1 MTDNTDNTPT
11 TDKRDAYTPN
21 GEYEAMEGLTA
32 LDQLDD
38 EMLELVA
45 AQQVDLQ
52 MRQMLAQQLGQNVA
66 GGDSGGLPDYYDI
79 FDWDPNPSTKDFYA
93 LALRNPYAYAVTFLP
108 ASTSWRD
115 PPTIVDDAE
124 PDGADVV
131 DADQTAFESNVEE
144 IVREQDLWD
153 YCKRADKLAGIGD
166 FGALVMVFDDVQ
178 RGDAVGDDGNVDS
191 NAFADPVTDAENLVD
206 LRPFSRMSIQEVTL
220 GGPGSGRWGEPVEY
234 KIDLRDENDE
244 EFDVRRT
251 GDLETSHGGPKTLH
265 VHHSRV
271 IHIHS
276 ETLLDDEMR
285 GIARQQPVYNNLVDI
300 EKSLGSAGELAYR
313 ASAWGININIDKDY
327 QVEDDNALTEHLHR
341 WQVGLEN
348 VLRTHGADE
357 VQNLGGEEIDPST
370 IIDPNI
376 EAICAYLGVPQSVLK
391 GNETGERATS
401 EDLVEWYGKIQERRQ
416 EFVTPTIVRELIG
429 RLIELNIVAPPEKGA
444 SAYSVEWE
452 PLKEMSEDQ
461 VAEIENER
469 SETLER
475 LAGLGL
481 TRQQRIDYL
490 RDGSLPTEVADVA
503 DDVAELENAEAAATG
518 ARDID
523 EITAGYQAATDGGQG
538 VDDGD

>member
-1 MTDNTDNTPT
+1 MSD
-11 TDKRDAYTPN
+11 TDKSETEQTSNRDVP
-21 GEYEAMEGLTA
+21 EQHEAMEGLTA
-32 LDQLDD
+32 VADLD
-38 EMLELVA
+38 EETKELVA
-45 AQQVDLQ
+45 AQQVDMQ
-52 MRQMLAQQLGQNVA
+52 MRMMMAQSLGQNVA
-66 GGDSGGLPDYYDI
+66 GGDSSELPDYYDV

-108 ASTSWRD
+108 SSTSWRD

-124 PDGADVV
+124 ADGTDIVNP
-131 DADQTAFESNVEE
+131 DQTQFESDVEALA
-144 IVREQDLWD
+144 REQDLWD

-166 FGALVMVFDDVQ
+166 FGCLVMVFDDVQ
-178 RGDAVGDDGNVDS
+178 RNDAVDDNGNIDS
-191 NAFADPVTDAENLVD
+191 EAFADPVTDAENLVD

-234 KIDLRDENDE
+234 HIDLRDENDE
-244 EFDVRRT
+244 EFDVRKT
-251 GDLETSHGGPKTLH
+251 GNLETSHGGPKTLT

-285 GIARQQPVYNNLVDI
+285 GIARQQPVYNNLIDI

-357 VQNLGGEEIDPST
+357 VQNLGGEEIDPSN

-376 EAICAYLGVPQSVLK
+376 EAICAYLGIPQSVLK

-416 EFVTPTIVRELIG
+416 EFVTPTIIRELID
-429 RLIELNIVAPPEKGA
+429 RLIEHDIVPTPEQGA

-461 VAEIENER
+461 IAGIENDR

-475 LAGLGL
+475 VAGMGL
-481 TRQQRIDYL
+481 TRKQRLEYL
-490 RDGSLPTEVADVA
+490 RDGSLPTEIADVA
-503 DDVAELENAEAAATG
+503 DDVAELEDAEALAASV
-518 ARDID
+518 RDVD
-523 EITAGYQAATDGGQG
+523 EITAEYEATG
-538 VDDGD
+538 DGD